1 MLIEDDWYGKF
12 GTCIACGFVHDS
24 ERCDPKDIEE
34 EERLMAGKQRRRQP
48 SHGKLRLYVL
58 RTSPRGIPAR
68 SPGMGSMAIAVPA
81 VVRGAHPSTEACGSP
96 RSRRCSLPSR
106 SLAA

>member
-12 GTCIACGFVHDS
+12 GTCVACGFVHDS

-48 SHGKLRLYVL
+48 SHGKLRL
-58 RTSPRGIPAR
+58 
-68 SPGMGSMAIAVPA
+68 
-81 VVRGAHPSTEACGSP
+81 
-96 RSRRCSLPSR
+96 
-106 SLAA
+106 